1 MGRISAGVLGV
12 VVALALASAGAA
24 APVIGSNILTNVGF
38 ESDDHANSPPPAG
51 YQGWVLLSGN
61 WDRRSSN
68 PAPSEGSYYYY
79 AGACALASIYQD
91 RDLAA
96 LGYDPFRLDTGG
108 YYADYGGN
116 QFTYNTWPNYDGGMI
131 GVDQYNSGGAANGSS
146 NLGWQ
151 YPLSWTWVHGSVR
164 LNPGTTQVRYGF
176 VASRAAYTSN
186 DAYLDAAYLIVN
198 EYGIWTWGNNTANYA
213 GAGPWNTGTAEVH
226 FGDTSAGGVAVT
238 KGATLTTGGTVRVG
252 AASGSSGT
260 VRLAGGSWNPGG
272 AVLVGDG
279 GAGSVTVDAGGNWN
293 TAGAVSVGSSSSGV
307 VTLNPGGQW
316 TSPGLVVLGTSVNG
330 TGTINLNGGTWNPAG
345 GVNVGDQGSGVV
357 NLNPGGQWAGSG
369 AVTLGYSA
377 GGKGT
382 INLNGGNWST
392 SAIIVVGVSAGARG
406 VVNVNSG
413 SQWTCPS
420 IVALGWLAG
429 SGGTVNLNG
438 GTWNTTS
445 GFVVQVGGEGS
456 GVVNVNTGG
465 QWTSPAPVS
474 LGAQSVGA
482 TGTVNI
488 SGGSWSTAGDVYV
501 GRQGSG
507 VVNLNPGGQWTGS
520 GSVYLGYYANATGTV
535 TFNGGNWNPAG
546 DVYVG
551 FDGSGKV
558 NLNPGGQWI
567 GSGLALLGY
576 LAGSTG
582 TATLNGGNWN
592 PAGDV
597 YVGWSGSGVVNLN
610 SGSQWTCSGSVML
623 GYCDNGIGTINVNGG
638 SHWYSPSLTLLGE
651 GPGSNAI
658 VNLAGGTWTAD
669 GEVLIGGEPGSGG
682 DAAINLTAG
691 TMAVAGRN
699 LVFRSRGTLT
709 LDGARLNLSRD
720 ATLPGDRRFDFR
732 SGTLQVDEGRLTWP
746 GAHTLSAGS
755 NIILSGY
762 SARWEPSSL
771 TVGDG
776 ASLTLDG
783 ATLHL
788 APGSVANFSSPI
800 IFGARGGRM
809 ELDHAL
815 LIHAAKPLALSDVY
829 VVGSGEIVVGSAG
842 INLGSTGHPGTLA
855 GTSQADRLL
864 VYGNLS
870 GSGTVRNTTVFGN
883 VTVGNSPGQMML
895 ENVLLGSG
903 STLVMEI
910 AGADPGQFDRL
921 ILGPGVDLGSCPV
934 DITFAGGFAPDPAS
948 TFDLFEAA
956 GGGDLLAAL
965 GPATI
970 HTPTDWVLD
979 RSTGVVGFV
988 PEPATLALLALGGLV
1003 ALLRRRR

>member
-12 VVALALASAGAA
+12 LVALALASAATA

-61 WDRRSSN
+61 WGRRSSD

-96 LGYDPFRLDTGG
+96 LGYDQFRMDTGG

-164 LNPGTTQVRYGF
+164 LNPGTTRVRYGF

-238 KGATLTTGGTVRVG
+238 NGATLTTGGTVRVG
-252 AASGSSGT
+252 AVSGSNGT

-316 TSPGLVVLGTSVNG
+316 TSPGFVVLGTSVNG

-369 AVTLGYSA
+369 DVALGYSA

-392 SAIIVVGVSAGARG
+392 SADIFVGVSAGARG

-520 GSVYLGYYANATGTV
+520 GSVYLGYYANATGT
-535 TFNGGNWNPAG
+535 
-546 DVYVG
+546 
-551 FDGSGKV
+551 
-558 NLNPGGQWI
+558 
-567 GSGLALLGY
+567 
-576 LAGSTG
+576 
-582 TATLNGGNWN
+582 ATLNGGSWN
-592 PAGDV
+592 PAGV
-597 YVGWSGSGVVNLN
+597 VHVGESGSGVVN
-610 SGSQWTCSGSVML
+610 
-623 GYCDNGIGTINVNGG
+623 VNGG
-638 SHWYSPSLTLLGE
+638 SQWSNSQPAILGQGAGSRGVVNLNNGGRWTGFSVVGE
-651 GPGSNAI
+651 YGYGEVNVGQGGQWTGSANLGHRPGGKGV
-658 VNLAGGTWTAD
+658 VNLAGGTWTAN
-669 GEVLIGGEPGSGG
+669 GPILIGGEPNIGGSG
-682 DAAINLTAG
+682 AINLTGG
-691 TMAVAGRN
+691 TMAVTGQN
-699 LVFRSRGTLT
+699 LIFSSQGTLT
-709 LDGARLNLSRD
+709 LDGGRLNLSGD

-732 SGTLQVDEGRLTWP
+732 SGTLQLDGRLTWP
-746 GAHTLSAGS
+746 GVRVLAPGSAV
-755 NIILSGY
+755 ILSGNL
-762 SARWEPSSL
+762 ARWEPSSL

-776 ASLTLDG
+776 ASLTIDG
-783 ATLHL
+783 ASLHL
-788 APGSVANFSSPI
+788 APGSMANFSSPI
-800 IFGARGGRM
+800 IFGFQGGRI

-815 LIHAAKPLALSDVY
+815 LIHAAKPLALTGAQVS
-829 VVGSGEIVVGSAG
+829 GSGEIVVGSAG

-855 GTSQADRLL
+855 GTSEADRLL
-864 VYGNLS
+864 VYGDIR
-870 GSGTVRNTTVFGN
+870 GSGTITNTTIFGN
-883 VTVGNSPGQMML
+883 MSIGSSPGQMTM
-895 ENVLLGSG
+895 ENVRFGSG
-903 STLVMEI
+903 SALAMEI
-910 AGADPGQFDRL
+910 AGADSAQFDRL
-921 ILGPGVDLGSCPV
+921 ILGPGMDFGSCPI
-934 DITFAGGFAPDPAS
+934 DIAFAGGFVPDPAS
-948 TFDLFEAA
+948 TFDLFDAA

-965 GPATI
+965 GPATL

>member
-79 AGACALASIYQD
+79 AGDCALAAICQD

-108 YYADYGGN
+108 YYADYGGLQRIYN
-116 QFTYNTWPNYDGGMI
+116 QWPYDGGMI

-151 YPLSWTWVHGSVR
+151 YPTSWTSVGGSVR
-164 LNPGTTQVRYGF
+164 LNPSTTKVRYGF

-272 AVLVGDG
+272 DVFVGEG
-279 GAGSVTVDAGGNWN
+279 GPGSVTVDAGGNWS
-293 TAGAVSVGSSSSGV
+293 TAGGVHVGSTGSGV

-316 TSPGLVVLGTSVNG
+316 TSPGLVSLGTSVNG

-345 GVNVGDQGSGVV
+345 GVFVGDSGRGEV
-357 NLNPGGQWAGSG
+357 NLNPGAQWTGSG
-369 AVTLGYSA
+369 DVALGYA
-377 GGKGT
+377 VGGKGT

-392 SAIIVVGVSAGARG
+392 SSRIFVGVSAGAQG

-413 SQWTCPS
+413 SQWACSS

-438 GTWNTTS
+438 GNWNTSSS
-445 GFVVQVGGEGS
+445 GFVVQIGAEGS
-456 GVVNVNTGG
+456 GVVNVTGG
-465 QWTSPAPVS
+465 QWTSPAQVR
-474 LGAQSVGA
+474 LGNSVGG

-488 SGGSWSTAGDVYV
+488 NNGGSWNTAEDLYV
-501 GRQGSG
+501 GSQGSG
-507 VVNLNPGGQWTGS
+507 VVNVYPGGQWTGS
-520 GSVYLGYYANATGTV
+520 AGSEYLGYYVNATGTV
-535 TFNGGNWNPAG
+535 N
-546 DVYVG
+546 
-551 FDGSGKV
+551 
-558 NLNPGGQWI
+558 
-567 GSGLALLGY
+567 
-576 LAGSTG
+576 
-582 TATLNGGNWN
+582 LNGGNWN
-592 PAGDV
+592 P
-597 YVGWSGSGVVNLN
+597 VGVVHVGESGSGVVN
-610 SGSQWTCSGSVML
+610 
-623 GYCDNGIGTINVNGG
+623 VNGG
-638 SHWYSPSLTLLGE
+638 SQWSSAQTTILGQGGGSRGVVNLNNGGRWTGSSVVGEYSYGEVNVGQGGQWTGAATLGHR
-651 GPGSNAI
+651 PGAKGV
-658 VNLAGGTWTAD
+658 VNLAGGTWTAN
-669 GEVLIGGEPGSGG
+669 GPILVGGEPNVGGSG
-682 DAAINLTAG
+682 AINLTGG
-691 TMAVAGRN
+691 TMAVAGQN
-699 LVFRSRGTLT
+699 LIFSSQGTLT
-709 LDGARLNLSRD
+709 LDGGRLNLSGD

-732 SGTLQVDEGRLTWP
+732 SGTLQVDARLTWP
-746 GAHTLSAGS
+746 GVRVLAPGSAV
-755 NIILSGY
+755 ILSGNL
-762 SARWEPSSL
+762 ARWEPSSL

-776 ASLTLDG
+776 ASLTIDG

-788 APGSVANFSSPI
+788 TPGSMANFSSPI
-800 IFGARGGRM
+800 TFGSLGGRV

-815 LIHAAKPLALSDVY
+815 LIHAAKPLALSGALVT
-829 VVGSGEIVVGSAG
+829 GSGEIVVGSAG
-842 INLGSTGHPGTLA
+842 INLGSTDHPGMLT
-855 GTSQADRLL
+855 GTSEADRLL
-864 VYGNLS
+864 VYGDIG
-870 GSGTVRNTTVFGN
+870 GSGTITNTTIFGN
-883 VTVGNSPGQMML
+883 MSIGSSPGQMTM
-895 ENVLLGSG
+895 ENVRFGSG
-903 STLVMEI
+903 STLAMEI
-910 AGADPGQFDRL
+910 AGADPAQFDRL
-921 ILGPGVDLGSCPV
+921 ILGPGVDFGSCPI
-934 DITFAGGFAPDPAS
+934 DIAFAGGFVPDPAS
-948 TFDLFEAA
+948 TFDLFDAA

-970 HTPTDWVLD
+970 HTPADWVLD

-988 PEPATLALLALGGLV
+988 PEPATLALVALGGLV
-1003 ALLRRRR
+1003 ALLRRR